1 MSLLNQFLNFP
12 SLDEWFLSMEMKI
25 YEKRFMRI
33 TESFIVLKGN
43 LLRLLPFVM
52 AQGFW
57 EMGAFPIFCKCSWS
71 WGKTTLTGFQTLSG
85 LTLLYVLLKHGGS
98 HKKSGM
104 HPYKTS
110 KPISKERAQDTLSDA
125 VYFVNAIMKYLE
137 DDMKK
142 S

>member
-1 MSLLNQFLNFP
+1 MRCLASGTSFFPEVYRKEKLKRTDVMSEPEDLLAP
-12 SLDEWFLSMEMKI
+12 
-25 YEKRFMRI
+25 
-33 TESFIVLKGN
+33 TVL
-43 LLRLLPFVM
+43 
-52 AQGFW
+52 
-57 EMGAFPIFCKCSWS
+57 GAFPIFCKCSWS